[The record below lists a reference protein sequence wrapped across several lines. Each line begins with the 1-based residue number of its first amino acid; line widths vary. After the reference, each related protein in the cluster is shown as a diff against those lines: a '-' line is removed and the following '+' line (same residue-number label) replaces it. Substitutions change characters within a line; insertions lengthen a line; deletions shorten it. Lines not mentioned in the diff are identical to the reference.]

1 LTDVRIMYGVIN
13 HVLFEVAVA
22 LRRDGRSV
30 RGAHGPPLNMYT
42 TYVVMYKSVVVEVFY
57 EN

>member
-1 LTDVRIMYGVIN
+1 MYGVIN